1 MRGLAVVVRKASN
14 SNFNLLQNHSKIL
27 LQCVY
32 DEAMDEILTTF
43 MFVRSLSQLMSFS
56 DISLRLLIEA
66 VRLV

>member
-1 MRGLAVVVRKASN
+1 MRGLAVVIRKASS

-43 MFVRSLSQLMSFS
+43 MLEVYLG
-56 DISLRLLIEA
+56 
-66 VRLV
+66 